1 MSDQELENFSKTTKS
16 KFLQNYSLKKL
27 NWFNIGGKAK
37 FYFKAENLEE
47 LVKFLKEFG
56 KNTNIFV
63 LGAGSNILLSDK
75 LFDGV
80 VIKLGKNFS
89 NISLMPNNVIVAGS
103 AVSDK
108 KLSEFALNN
117 SIGGLEFLSCIP
129 GTIGGGIKI
138 NSGCFG
144 KEFKDILI
152 SIQVIEKN
160 TGLIKTIPSSQIDFG
175 YRKCDIDKNYIYLS
189 ASFKGKKKDRK
200 LIDQEINY
208 LKKKKEIAQP
218 SKIKTGGSTFKNPLG
233 QTTEKAWE
241 LIKKS
246 VPLNTSFGD
255 AGISKKHCNFL
266 INKSDAKFEDMLKLI
281 RFIKREVKSKTGIQI
296 ETEIEIIE

>member
-1 MSDQELENFSKTTKS
+1 MLDQQLENFSKTIKS

-37 FYFKAENLEE
+37 FYFKVENLEE

-56 KNTNIFV
+56 KNTNILI
-63 LGAGSNILLSDK
+63 LGAGSNVLLSDK
-75 LFDGV
+75 PFDGV

-108 KLSEFALNN
+108 KLSEFALEN

-160 TGLIKTIPSSQIDFG
+160 TGLIKTIPSSQIDFDT
-175 YRKCDIDKNYIYLS
+175 CVI
-189 ASFKGKKKDRK
+189 
-200 LIDQEINY
+200 
-208 LKKKKEIAQP
+208 
-218 SKIKTGGSTFKNPLG
+218 
-233 QTTEKAWE
+233 
-241 LIKKS
+241 
-246 VPLNTSFGD
+246 
-255 AGISKKHCNFL
+255 
-266 INKSDAKFEDMLKLI
+266 
-281 RFIKREVKSKTGIQI
+281 
-296 ETEIEIIE
+296 